1 MANKVPKATRLP
13 KDYADALEQYC
24 EERDILE
31 AHALQRFIIDGLDD
45 ADSELVER
53 SADMMPV
60 PQLIQIILLTVLIAL
75 NLI

>member
-13 KDYADALEQYC
+13 KDYADALEEYC

-45 ADSELVER
+45 ADSDLVTR
-53 SADMMPV
+53 GADMMPFAEAFKIGMLFT
-60 PQLIQIILLTVLIAL
+60 LIVLQFI
-75 NLI
+75 